1 MHSDLGIEEGE
12 TIMSLNYL
20 PLPVYVSLCL
30 FLSIALI
37 LIAVKRR
44 NVDRKGLLVLY
55 LIGSAGGILA
65 TIIRILKERTSI
77 YDDYFNQIGYILFGY
92 IILLFADI
100 FYISMTQ
107 KVDKESRKK
116 ILIGWVMIAVSI
128 LAGVAVYFILD

>member
-1 MHSDLGIEEGE
+1 
-12 TIMSLNYL
+12 MSLNYL

>member
-1 MHSDLGIEEGE
+1 
-12 TIMSLNYL
+12 MSLNFL
-20 PLPVYVSLCL
+20 PLQVYVSLCL

>member
-1 MHSDLGIEEGE
+1 
-12 TIMSLNYL
+12 MSLNYL

-100 FYISMTQ
+100 FYISVTQ

>member
-1 MHSDLGIEEGE
+1 
-12 TIMSLNYL
+12 
-20 PLPVYVSLCL
+20 
-30 FLSIALI
+30 
-37 LIAVKRR
+37 
-44 NVDRKGLLVLY
+44 LLVLY

-128 LAGVAVYFILD
+128 LAGEQSILYLIKK

>member
-1 MHSDLGIEEGE
+1 
-12 TIMSLNYL
+12 MSLNYL

-65 TIIRILKERTSI
+65 TIIRILNERTSI